1 MLANIY
7 VANVAYVL
15 KTIYISERC
24 KTSYISPRCKPSMWE
39 SVKNVKAK
47 NFVRNLTSRRDVR
60 FLTSWK
66 SRAKWDQHMLF
77 NLQYVS
83 LTYTVW

>member
-1 MLANIY
+1 VVVPGDSGGSVLANIY

-24 KTSYISPRCKPSMWE
+24 KKSYISPRCKPSMWE

-47 NFVRNLTSRRDVR
+47 KFCK
-60 FLTSWK
+60 K
-66 SRAKWDQHMLF
+66 SYISERCKISYILKK
-77 NLQYVS
+77 
-83 LTYTVW
+83 